1 MLRGYNHTWHIKK
14 KNQTILI
21 KKSNQFLLEILNS
34 FDCCTEKVDSV
45 CYYYYMMSLLL
56 TWLPS

>member
-1 MLRGYNHTWHIKK
+1 MLSGYNHTWHVKK
-14 KNQTILI
+14 KNILI
-21 KKSNQFLLEILNS
+21 EKSNQFLLEILNS
-34 FDCCTEKVDSV
+34 FDCCTEKDSV